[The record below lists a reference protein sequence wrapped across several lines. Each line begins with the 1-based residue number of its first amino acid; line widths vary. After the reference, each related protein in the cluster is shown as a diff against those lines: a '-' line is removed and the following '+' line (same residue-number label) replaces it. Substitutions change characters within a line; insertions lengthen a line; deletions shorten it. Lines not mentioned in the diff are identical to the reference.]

1 MLRRDARSSSL
12 ERGEGSD
19 SQEGGRSV
27 VKEEGVRKERMGHA
41 WRVCKWL

>member
-1 MLRRDARSSSL
+1 MLRRDAWSSSL
-12 ERGEGSD
+12 GRGKGRD

-41 WRVCKWL
+41 WRMCKWL